1 MVMSM
6 NDNAPH
12 LDDPGDP
19 DGRDGLNGV
28 HDLSALTALNELISD
43 QTRDTFA
50 HAALGSGVRA
60 RLLYFRC
67 QEARDQRLTGQ
78 DYARVAVRPGDGRIA
93 FCVCD
98 GVSSSFRGDFA
109 ARYLGAHLVDWL
121 LALPEERAPITEV
134 ASTLS
139 DKLTQW
145 ADLAQ
150 QELLRQELPA
160 STSPLVLEVLQE
172 LRLSHGS
179 EAVFLAGLIEP
190 ALTNA
195 RPRVLLCWMGNVTA
209 RLLPDVGRDLSADL
223 FRDDRNRWSTAR
235 GFRGQLNARAL
246 TLPSLAGLLVYTDG
260 LAAIGSTLSD
270 ATDEQLQAAAL
281 AQLEQPDN
289 DDMTLLDLRWSATQ
303 PQLG

>member
-1 MVMSM
+1 M
-6 NDNAPH
+6 NDNAPRRDN
-12 LDDPGDP
+12 LGTP
-19 DGRDGLNGV
+19 DGWDDLNSV
-28 HDLSALTALNELISD
+28 HDLSALAALNELISD

-50 HAALGSGVRA
+50 HVALGSGVRA
-60 RLLYFRC
+60 RLLSFRC

-78 DYARVAVRPGDGRIA
+78 DYARVALQPGTGRIA

-109 ARYLGAHLVDWL
+109 ARYLGDRMVDWL
-121 LALPEERAPITEV
+121 LALPEERAPMAEV
-134 ASTLS
+134 AAALS
-139 DKLTQW
+139 DRLTQW
-145 ADLAQ
+145 AELAQ

-160 STSPLVLEVLQE
+160 STAPLVQEVLQE

-190 ALTNA
+190 VLADT
-195 RPRVLLCWMGNVTA
+195 RPRVLLCWMGNVAA

-235 GFRGQLNARAL
+235 GFRGQLSARAL
-246 TLPSLAGLLVYTDG
+246 TLPSLTGLLVYTDG
-260 LAAIGSTLSD
+260 LAAIGATLPD
-270 ATDEQLQAAAL
+270 ATDEQLQAAAF

-303 PQLG
+303 PQVG